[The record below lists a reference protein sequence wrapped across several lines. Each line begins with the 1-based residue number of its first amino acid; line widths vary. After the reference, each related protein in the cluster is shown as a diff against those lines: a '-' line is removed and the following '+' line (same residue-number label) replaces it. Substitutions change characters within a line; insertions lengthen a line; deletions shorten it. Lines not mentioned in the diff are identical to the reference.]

1 MADDEVRP
9 QTWTN
14 SQQIIAFAVVGTFIG
29 VILIWLFHPPQS
41 LDQAALGIINMLIGV
56 LVAKF
61 TTVVDYTFGSSA
73 ESKNKGDSQ
82 SRTIDRLT
90 SSLTGTGPGVVA
102 AAKAAAAEVAPAAA
116 AVAAPAAAAMAAPP
130 AADVA
135 APPAAEVAVAEAFA
149 KRDEDHPGG
158 NKDGFSR

>member
-1 MADDEVRP
+1 MNDDP
-9 QTWTN
+9 QQARTTWTN
-14 SQQIIAFAVVGTFIG
+14 SQQVIAYAVVFTFIG

-61 TTVVDYTFGSSA
+61 TTVVDYSFGSSA

-82 SRTIDRLT
+82 TRTIDRLT
-90 SSLTGTGPGVVA
+90 QTLSGTGNGAAITA
-102 AAKAAAAEVAPAAA
+102 AAQA
-116 AVAAPAAAAMAAPP
+116 AAPAAAKDAAPP

-135 APPAAEVAVAEAFA
+135 APPAAEIAVEHALAE
-149 KRDEDHPGG
+149 RDAEHKP
-158 NKDGFSR
+158 